1 MGSTLDKP
9 YDVLILGSG
18 IAGLTAALAVADSA
32 RCLVLSKASGKE
44 TNTARAQGGIASVFA
59 ADDSFE
65 LHVADTL
72 NAGVGLSDEA
82 VVRNCV
88 QEGPDHIRW
97 LADLGVGFEPGQGAN
112 GPFDLGREGGH
123 SRRRVVHAKD
133 TTGLAIEEALLKAVG
148 NHPNITLRERALGVD
163 LITLGKV
170 AGLHTRDRC
179 VGAYVM
185 DIDTGAIEAVAA
197 SATILATGG
206 AGKVYLYTSNPDV
219 ATGDGLAMG
228 WRAGAQV
235 ENMEFFQFHPTC
247 LYHPLAKNFLISEAV
262 RGEGGLLLN
271 CAGQRFM
278 PEYHEMAELA
288 PRDVVARAIDA
299 ELKKSGDD
307 HVLLDI
313 SHRPPDFVE
322 GRFPGIMQACLK
334 FGIDMRREP
343 IPVVPA
349 AHYQCGG
356 IKVDENGWTGIAGL
370 YAAGEVACTGM
381 HGANRLAS
389 NSLLEALV
397 YGRRSG
403 LTAVKWLR
411 EVPEA
416 IPELPSWHTGMARD
430 PDEAVVISQNWDE
443 IRRFMW
449 NYVGLVRSDNR
460 LARARR
466 RLSAVREEILFDYWR
481 FILTPDLVELRNL
494 SDVAYLILEMAS
506 MRKESRGLHYNLD
519 HPDVD
524 DENWRRPTVVRGP
537 RARARGR

>member
-1 MGSTLDKP
+1 VEQG

-18 IAGLTAALAVADSA
+18 IAGLTAALAVADQA
-32 RCLVLSKASGKE
+32 RCLVLSKASSEE
-44 TNTARAQGGIASVFA
+44 TNTVRAQGGIASVFA
-59 ADDSFE
+59 KDDSFD
-65 LHVADTL
+65 LHIEDTL
-72 NAGVGLSDEA
+72 AAGAGLSDEGT
-82 VVRNCV
+82 VRRCV
-88 QEGPDHIRW
+88 QEGPEQIRW
-97 LADLGVGFEPGQGAN
+97 LAGLGVGFAPADNGVTGA
-112 GPFDLGREGGH
+112 FDLSREGGH

-133 TTGLAIEEALLKAVG
+133 TTGRAVEEVLLEQVQA
-148 NHPNITLRERALGVD
+148 HPNITLRERAMGVD
-163 LITLGKV
+163 LVTLRKV
-170 AGLHTRDRC
+170 SGNGQRDRC
-179 VGAYVM
+179 IGAYVM
-185 DIDTGAIEAVAA
+185 DTDSGVIQAVGA

-219 ATGDGLAMG
+219 ATGDGLAMA
-228 WRAGAQV
+228 WRVGAEV
-235 ENMEFFQFHPTC
+235 ESMEFFQFHPTC
-247 LYHPLAKNFLISEAV
+247 LYHPQAKNFLISEAV
-262 RGEGGLLLN
+262 RGEGGQLLTR
-271 CAGQRFM
+271 AGHRFM
-278 PEYHEMAELA
+278 PDYHDAAELA

-313 SHRPPDFVE
+313 SHKRPAFVE
-322 GRFPGIMQACLK
+322 NRFPGIFSFCQKL
-334 FGIDMRREP
+334 GIDIRTEP

-356 IKVDENGWTGIAGL
+356 IRVDENGWTGIAGL

-403 LTAVKWLR
+403 QTALKWLR
-411 EVPEA
+411 DVGEGPK
-416 IPELPSWHTGMARD
+416 ELPAWHTGMARH
-430 PDEAVVISQNWDE
+430 PDESIVISQNWDE

-466 RLSAVREEILFDYWR
+466 RLSAVREEILSDYWS
-481 FILTPDLVELRNL
+481 FIVTPDLLELRNL

-506 MRKESRGLHYNLD
+506 IRKESRGLHYNLD
-519 HPDVD
+519 HPETD
-524 DENWRRPTVVRGP
+524 DRNWRRSTILRGP
-537 RARARGR
+537 RPR